1 METSR
6 LRASVTLSPPP
17 LTERHTSTLVSLSR
31 HSGREPQSN
40 LLVASLP
47 RVEIQGLASAGTMVS
62 FAHHELIA
70 GVGEPLHH
78 VWFPTAGMISLVSV
92 MRDGSSV
99 EMAMIGSEGLIGVP
113 WLTRPDPEAGCTA
126 IAQSAGTALRVPIT
140 SFLELVDSGRALPK
154 LVERFG
160 QTLFYAVGRNAA
172 CNCLHSSKERLAR
185 WLLVTQDRGGQD
197 EVFVTHEFLSQMLG
211 VKRVCVTH
219 AVGAL
224 QALGGIAGQ
233 RGRIVLQDRAV
244 LAGCACECY
253 EDDVR
258 RLEHLYD

>member
-1 METSR
+1 
-6 LRASVTLSPPP
+6 
-17 LTERHTSTLVSLSR
+17 
-31 HSGREPQSN
+31 
-40 LLVASLP
+40 
-47 RVEIQGLASAGTMVS
+47 MVS

-113 WLTRPDPEAGCTA
+113 WLTRPDPQAGCTA
-126 IAQSAGTALRVPIT
+126 IAQSAGTALRVPTT
-140 SFLELVDSGRALPK
+140 SFLELAEAGRVLPK

-160 QTLFYAVGRNAA
+160 EILFYAVGRNAA
-172 CNCLHSSKERLAR
+172 CNCLHSAKERLAR

-224 QALGGIAGQ
+224 QTLGGIATQ
-233 RGRIVLQDRAV
+233 RGRIVLQDRAALTDCV
-244 LAGCACECY
+244 CECY

-258 RLEHLYD
+258 RLEHLYA